1 MSLSLHP
8 EAEDGEEQ
16 YQSITSIVKVMV
28 RVMLTNKQQ
37 AVSTVNNNNKRRRR
51 MIAWMGYR
59 IETDGTTQETIGR
72 EEEETQKK
80 SSERSVNKKGN
91 RHP

>member
-1 MSLSLHP
+1 
-8 EAEDGEEQ
+8 
-16 YQSITSIVKVMV
+16 
-28 RVMLTNKQQ
+28 
-37 AVSTVNNNNKRRRR
+37 